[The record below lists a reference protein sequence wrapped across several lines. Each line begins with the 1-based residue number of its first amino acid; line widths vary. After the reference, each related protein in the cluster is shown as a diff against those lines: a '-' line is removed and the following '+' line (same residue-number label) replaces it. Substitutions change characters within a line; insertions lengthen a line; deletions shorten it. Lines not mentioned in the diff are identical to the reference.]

1 MQCNVTNSQQF
12 SSLLPFLSNSG
23 GIESFEICRP
33 SPCVSSVTKCRYLY
47 LFTGDM
53 LLRLV
58 FPSNFGDNHE
68 SPFLSSAIGGFIRFI
83 PTDTDTTPS
92 AFILPFRLG
101 PLLFLDLTLNVAAM
115 IVISTSNNVRKFKFY
130 RL

>member
-1 MQCNVTNSQQF
+1 
-12 SSLLPFLSNSG
+12 
-23 GIESFEICRP
+23 
-33 SPCVSSVTKCRYLY
+33 
-47 LFTGDM
+47 M

-92 AFILPFRLG
+92 AFILPFYLG

-115 IVISTSNNVRKFKFY
+115 IAISTSNNVRKFKFY
-130 RL
+130 RV